1 MASRIMHL
9 AIANEIAKEIEIK
22 DTNRFRLGSMLP
34 DAYAKGLGTATS
46 HLKTKIN
53 NNTQNTYRLAWFRE
67 KYKSEMQ
74 QDSLYLGYYIHLIQD
89 ILFRHFVYDDY
100 KWNPVPEGNVQ
111 RLHND
116 YGLINTYVIDRY
128 NISNELNIPSD
139 MNDEALMYIYP
150 FDLEQLK
157 MNLKGDFEAHHEG
170 EIFFFTEKMADE
182 YIKKAAEMCVAEI
195 EAIRKGGY
203 IIDEG
208 KYAWQSHS

>member
-9 AIANEIAKEIEIK
+9 AIANKIAKEIEIE
-22 DTNRFRLGSMLP
+22 DMSRFRLGSILP

-67 KYKSEMQ
+67 EYKSEMQ
-74 QDSLYLGYYIHLIQD
+74 QDSLYLGYYMHLIQD
-89 ILFRHFVYDDY
+89 ILFRHFIYDDY
-100 KWNPVPEGNVQ
+100 KWDPVPEGNVQ

-116 YGLINTYVIDRY
+116 YGLINTYVIDKY
-128 NISNELNIPSD
+128 DISDKSNIPSD
-139 MNDEALMYIYP
+139 LNGEALMGIYP

-157 MNLKGDFEAHHEG
+157 INFIGDFRTRHEG

-182 YIKKAAEMCVAEI
+182 YIEEATKMCVAEI

>member
-1 MASRIMHL
+1 MASRIIHL
-9 AIANEIAKEIEIK
+9 AIANEIAKEIEIE
-22 DTNRFRLGSMLP
+22 DINRFRLGSILP

-67 KYKSEMQ
+67 KYKSEMH
-74 QDSLYLGYYIHLIQD
+74 QDSLYLGYYMHLIQD

-100 KWNPVPEGNVQ
+100 KWDPVPEGNVE

-116 YGLINTYVIDRY
+116 YGVINSYVIDKY
-128 NISNELNIPSD
+128 DISDELSIPSVI
-139 MNDEALMYIYP
+139 NGEALLEIYP

-157 MNLKGDFEAHHEG
+157 MNLKGDFQAHHEE
-170 EIFFFTEKMADE
+170 EIFFFTEKMTDE
-182 YIKKAAEMCVAEI
+182 YIKRATKTCVAEI
-195 EAIRKGGY
+195 EAIREGGY
-203 IIDEG
+203 IIDEE

>member
-9 AIANEIAKEIEIK
+9 AIANEIAKEIEIENM
-22 DTNRFRLGSMLP
+22 NRFRLGSILP

-53 NNTQNTYRLAWFRE
+53 NNTKNTYRLAWYRE
-67 KYKSEMQ
+67 KYMNEMQ
-74 QDSLYLGYYIHLIQD
+74 QNSLYLGYYIHLIQD

-100 KWNPVPEGNVQ
+100 KWDPVPEGNVQ

-116 YGLINTYVIDRY
+116 YGLINSYVIDKY
-128 NISNELNIPSD
+128 DVSDVLNIHYDINS
-139 MNDEALMYIYP
+139 EALMDIYP

-157 MNLKGDFEAHHEG
+157 TNLKSDFEAHVEG

-182 YIKKAAEMCVAEI
+182 YIRKAADMCVAEI
-195 EAIRKGGY
+195 KAIQKGEY
-203 IIDEG
+203 IIDEE
-208 KYAWQSHS
+208 KYAWRAYS